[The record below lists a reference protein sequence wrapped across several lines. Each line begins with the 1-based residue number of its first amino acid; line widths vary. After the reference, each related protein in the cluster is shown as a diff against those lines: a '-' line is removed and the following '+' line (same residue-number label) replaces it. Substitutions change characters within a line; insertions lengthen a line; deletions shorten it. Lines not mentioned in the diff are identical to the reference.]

1 MRIEKE
7 YIVEELKNR
16 YAASNLMVV
25 TTYHGLGAENMNE
38 LRGKVSEANG
48 TINIVPNRLLKRAL
62 PDGADPAFSDILQGP
77 NAIAATEEDI
87 VELSKALKAFA
98 DDNKTFEIRGG
109 LLELKT
115 YLNQADI
122 ISLASLPPKEIL
134 QAQLAGALQG
144 PIRKLAVLF
153 NTLLGNTVRVLDQVA
168 KLKEEGGGAVE
179 PAEAPAEETAEAPA
193 KEAAEAPAEEA
204 AEAPAEEAAEAPAEE
219 AAEAPAEET
228 AEAPAEEAE
237 AEKTEE

>member
-16 YAASNLMVV
+16 YAASNLLVV
-25 TTYHGLGAENMNE
+25 TTYHGLGAETMNE
-38 LRGKVSEANG
+38 LRGKVSKASG

-62 PDGADPAFSDILQGP
+62 PDSTDPAFTDILQGP
-77 NAIAATEEDI
+77 NAVAATREDI
-87 VELSKALKAFA
+87 VALSKALKGFA
-98 DDNKTFEIRGG
+98 DSNKAFEIRGG

-134 QAQLAGALQG
+134 HAQLAGALQG

-153 NTLLGNTVRVLDQVA
+153 NTLLGNTVRVLDQIA
-168 KLKEEGGGAVE
+168 KLKEESGTAVKPADTPAEE
-179 PAEAPAEETAEAPA
+179 PADAPAEDAAGAPAEEPA
-193 KEAAEAPAEEA
+193 DAPAEDA
-204 AEAPAEEAAEAPAEE
+204 AED
-219 AAEAPAEET
+219 
-228 AEAPAEEAE
+228 
-237 AEKTEE
+237 KTDE

>member
-16 YAASNLMVV
+16 YAASNLLVV
-25 TTYHGLGAENMNE
+25 TTYHGLGAENMND
-38 LRGKVSEANG
+38 LRAKVSEASG

-62 PDGADPAFSDILQGP
+62 PDSADPAFTDILQGP
-77 NAIAATEEDI
+77 NAIAATQEDI
-87 VELSKALKAFA
+87 VELSKALKTFA
-98 DDNKTFEIRGG
+98 DGNKVFEIRGG

-115 YLNQADI
+115 YLSQAEI

-168 KLKEEGGGAVE
+168 KLKEEGGTAAVK
-179 PAEAPAEETAEAPA
+179 AAAPAEEPAETPA
-193 KEAAEAPAEEA
+193 EEAAEIPAEEAAETPAEEA
-204 AEAPAEEAAEAPAEE
+204 AEAPAEEPAEAPAEE
-219 AAEAPAEET
+219 PAEAPAEE
-228 AEAPAEEAE
+228 PAEE
-237 AEKTEE
+237 KTGE